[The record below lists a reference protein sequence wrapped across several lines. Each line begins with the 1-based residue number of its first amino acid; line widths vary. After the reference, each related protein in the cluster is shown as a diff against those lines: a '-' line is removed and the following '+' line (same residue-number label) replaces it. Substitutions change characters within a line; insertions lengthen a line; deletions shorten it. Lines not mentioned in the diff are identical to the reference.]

1 MSTAKDSNVTDIS
14 FSHPWGAQTITRF
27 HEGFTHIIDTPSRI
41 VRRLL
46 NKELDAKMSE
56 ILREQSADKPN

>member
-1 MSTAKDSNVTDIS
+1 MSTAKDSNVPAIG

-27 HEGFTHIIDTPSRI
+27 HEGFTHIIDTPSRT

-56 ILREQSADKPN
+56 ILSEQLVDKPN